1 MHVYP
6 HTPRLCFLMVQAIER
21 MRGEVAEEYPD
32 KTINVE
38 FMSLDLASL
47 QSVKKFIED
56 YKQKERSLH
65 LLINNAGLG
74 IIGQSGVRKSICMH
88 VCMPGLYLFTCVYSY
103 LCVHVCVYTFEN
115 ISI

>member
-6 HTPRLCFLMVQAIER
+6 HIPRLHFLMVQAIER
-21 MRGEVAEEYPD
+21 MRGEVAGEHPD

-74 IIGQSGVRKSICMH
+74 LIGQSGVRKS
-88 VCMPGLYLFTCVYSY
+88 VCMYIWVILYSHMHIVICV
-103 LCVHVCVYTFEN
+103 
-115 ISI
+115 

>member
-1 MHVYP
+1 
-6 HTPRLCFLMVQAIER
+6 MVQAIER
-21 MRGEVAEEYPD
+21 MRGEVAEEHPD

-47 QSVKKFIED
+47 LSVKKFIED

-74 IIGQSGVRKSICMH
+74 LLGQSGVRKSICMY
-88 VCMPGLYLFTCVYSY
+88 VRISRLDIIYYAYSY
-103 LCVHVCVYTFEN
+103 LCVHVCVYT
-115 ISI
+115 

>member
-1 MHVYP
+1 
-6 HTPRLCFLMVQAIER
+6 MVQAMER
-21 MRGEVAEEYPD
+21 MRGEVAEEHPD
-32 KTINVE
+32 RTINVE

-88 VCMPGLYLFTCVYSY
+88 VCMPGLHLFTCVYSY

>member
-1 MHVYP
+1 MAFCMYYILYFY
-6 HTPRLCFLMVQAIER
+6 TYNILVQAIER
-21 MRGEVAEEYPD
+21 MRVEVAEEHPD

-74 IIGQSGVRKSICMH
+74 LLGQSDIRKYIC
-88 VCMPGLYLFTCVYSY
+88 LYVFTCV
-103 LCVHVCVYTFEN
+103 
-115 ISI
+115 